1 MIRSMT
7 GYATGRVAEGD
18 FSLGLSLR
26 SINHRFLDLQLRLA
40 VGLESLEPEIRR
52 QIQGQIS
59 RGHVEMTVTLERPSG
74 ESLRVDR
81 KVLASYISALESI
94 RGELN
99 LPAGVDLAGL
109 LRAPGV
115 LAAVEPEIPVP
126 ELAKIREAL
135 VQLLTETLSRLNEM
149 RGREGAALERD
160 LRIRLDKLAL
170 EISGVERLSEKVVV
184 LYQRRLERRVRDLIG
199 SAAIDS
205 SRLAQEA
212 TLLASRSD
220 IAEEVMRF
228 RTHVEEA
235 RRLLEESPEV
245 GKKLDF
251 LLQEM
256 NREANTLLS
265 KTTDVPDVGRAI
277 AAHAIEMKTEVEKLR
292 EQAQNIE

>member
-40 VGLESLEPEIRR
+40 VGLESLEPENRR

-59 RGHVEMTVTLERPSG
+59 RGHVEMTVALERPSG

-126 ELAKIREAL
+126 ELA
-135 VQLLTETLSRLNEM
+135 
-149 RGREGAALERD
+149 
-160 LRIRLDKLAL
+160 
-170 EISGVERLSEKVVV
+170 
-184 LYQRRLERRVRDLIG
+184 
-199 SAAIDS
+199 
-205 SRLAQEA
+205 
-212 TLLASRSD
+212 
-220 IAEEVMRF
+220 
-228 RTHVEEA
+228 
-235 RRLLEESPEV
+235 
-245 GKKLDF
+245 
-251 LLQEM
+251 
-256 NREANTLLS
+256 
-265 KTTDVPDVGRAI
+265 
-277 AAHAIEMKTEVEKLR
+277 
-292 EQAQNIE
+292 

>member
-7 GYATGRVAEGD
+7 GYATGRVEEGD
-18 FSLGLSLR
+18 FSLGVTLR

-52 QIQGQIS
+52 QIQAQVS
-59 RGHVEMTVTLERPSG
+59 RGHLELTVTLERPSSD
-74 ESLRVDR
+74 SLRVDR

-94 RGELN
+94 RAEFSLQ
-99 LPAGVDLAGL
+99 AGVDLAGL

-115 LAAVEPEIPVP
+115 LAAGEPEIPALQLV
-126 ELAKIREAL
+126 KIREAL
-135 VQLLTETLSRLNEM
+135 IPLLTETLGRLNEM
-149 RGREGAALERD
+149 RRREGAALERD
-160 LRIRLDKLAL
+160 LRARLDKLAL
-170 EISGVERLSEKVVV
+170 EIAGAERLSEKVVV

-199 SAAIDS
+199 SAAVDS

-265 KTTDVPDVGRAI
+265 KTTDVPEVGRAI

>member
-7 GYATGRVAEGD
+7 GYATGRVEEGD
-18 FSLGLSLR
+18 FSLGVTLR

-52 QIQGQIS
+52 QIQAQVS
-59 RGHVEMTVTLERPSG
+59 RGHLELTVTLERPSSD
-74 ESLRVDR
+74 SLRVDR

-94 RGELN
+94 RAEFSLQ
-99 LPAGVDLAGL
+99 AGVDLAGL

-115 LAAVEPEIPVP
+115 LAAGEPEIPALQLV
-126 ELAKIREAL
+126 KIREAL
-135 VQLLTETLSRLNEM
+135 IPLLTETLGRLNEM
-149 RGREGAALERD
+149 RRREGAALERD
-160 LRIRLDKLAL
+160 LRARLDKLAL
-170 EISGVERLSEKVVV
+170 EIASAERLSEKVVV

-199 SAAIDS
+199 SAAVDS

-265 KTTDVPDVGRAI
+265 KTTDVPEVGRAI